1 MVLDFYKLREQPFG
15 MTPDPRFLYLSATHQ
30 EALASLLYGVSTG
43 RGFIALIAKPGM
55 GKTTLLFRGL
65 EQLGETAKTV
75 FLFQTISTPL
85 DFLRALLTDLGLDAP
100 RGDLI
105 ELQAKLNEVLLEQSR
120 LGKRLILV
128 IDEAQN
134 LDGSVFELVRM
145 LSNFETSR
153 DKLMHIILSGQPQ
166 LADKLASPS
175 LEQLRQ
181 RVSII
186 AQLKPFSV
194 EDSKLYVQHR
204 LRVAGYKGETPLF
217 TDSALALIATLSEG
231 IPRNINN
238 LCFNALSL
246 GCALKRRT
254 IDTDIILEVL
264 GDLDLSSLRTSS
276 PDAPTTSAAPR
287 PRSVRSRLEPRTG
300 MSRVRKFAI
309 SLVAAV
315 ALVALGWAL
324 ARAYSGEEKPAET
337 QASAAPAPSAP
348 TAAKAQSPPDPESD
362 TETSSALAQT
372 DAPQPQAAPSIP
384 LSADPS
390 ANGQSSPD
398 SQPDTGTSSTP
409 AQTDAQHR
417 ATDSI
422 PLSAAPSQAS
432 TPSPQPD
439 QPQRELNSLRAKA
452 QPSEGP
458 ATPISPSPEPGLPSG
473 VGAFRVKHGATLTR
487 LCVERFGTC
496 SRENLRELRRLNPG
510 IRDPDYIRSGQV
522 IYLPLRT
529 RLAVVGQSGLEQY
542 SKASPTQAGRP

>member
-30 EALASLLYGVSTG
+30 EALASLLYGVSTE

-65 EQLGETAKTV
+65 EQLGKTAKTV

-85 DFLRALLTDLGLDAP
+85 DFLRALLTDLGLDAAG
-100 RGDLI
+100 GDLI

-120 LGKRLILV
+120 SGKRLILV

-145 LSNFETSR
+145 LSNFETSQ
-153 DKLMHIILSGQPQ
+153 DKLMQIILSGQPQ
-166 LADKLASPS
+166 LADKLASAS

-194 EDSKLYVQHR
+194 EDTRLYVQHR
-204 LRVAGYKGETPLF
+204 LRVAGYKVETPLF
-217 TDSALALIATLSEG
+217 TDSALTLIATLSEG

-246 GCALKRRT
+246 GCALRRRT
-254 IDTDIILEVL
+254 IDTDIVVEVL

-276 PDAPTTSAAPR
+276 PVAPSTGTVPPPLSVLSGLELRTRTSRIPKVA
-287 PRSVRSRLEPRTG
+287 L
-300 MSRVRKFAI
+300 

-324 ARAYSGEEKPAET
+324 ARAHSGEERPIEIR
-337 QASAAPAPSAP
+337 ASDAPAP
-348 TAAKAQSPPDPESD
+348 TAAKVQNSPDPQPD
-362 TETSSALAQT
+362 TGTSTTAAPT
-372 DAPQPQAAPSIP
+372 DTPEPQAASSMPQTA
-384 LSADPS
+384 LSTKV
-390 ANGQSSPD
+390 QSSPD
-398 SQPDTGTSSTP
+398 PQPDTGTSSTP
-409 AQTDAQHR
+409 AQTDAPQPQ
-417 ATDSI
+417 AAPST
-422 PLSAAPSQAS
+422 PESAAPSKAS

-439 QPQRELNSLRAKA
+439 EPQQALDGLRAKA

-458 ATPISPSPEPGLPSG
+458 GTPISPSPEPDLPAG

-487 LCVERFGTC
+487 LCIERFGTC
-496 SRENLRELRRLNPG
+496 SQENLRQLRRLNPG
-510 IRDPDYIRSGQV
+510 IRNPNYIKSGQV

-529 RLAVVGQSGLEQY
+529 RLTEVGQSGVE
-542 SKASPTQAGRP
+542 

>member
-55 GKTTLLFRGL
+55 GKTTLLFQGL
-65 EQLGETAKTV
+65 EQLEETAKTV

-100 RGDLI
+100 AGDLI

-120 LGKRLILV
+120 SGKRLILI

-153 DKLMHIILSGQPQ
+153 DKLMQIILSGQPQ

-204 LRVAGYKGETPLF
+204 LRVAGYRFESPLF
-217 TDSALALIATLSEG
+217 TDSALALIVTRSEG

-254 IDTDIILEVL
+254 IDTDIVLEVL

-276 PDAPTTSAAPR
+276 PAALTTALSPL
-287 PRSVRSRLEPRTG
+287 SVLSGLEPRTG
-300 MSRVRKFAI
+300 TSRVPKFAI

-315 ALVALGWAL
+315 ALVTLGWVL
-324 ARAYSGEEKPAET
+324 AGAHRGEKNRVEV
-337 QASAAPAPSAP
+337 QASIAAARHAP
-348 TAAKAQSPPDPESD
+348 TAGKVQSPPGQQSG
-362 TETSSALAQT
+362 TGNSSTSAQT
-372 DAPQPQAAPSIP
+372 DPPQPVAP
-384 LSADPS
+384 PS
-390 ANGQSSPD
+390 MPEAP
-398 SQPDTGTSSTP
+398 
-409 AQTDAQHR
+409 
-417 ATDSI
+417 
-422 PLSAAPSQAS
+422 PSQAS
-432 TPSPQPD
+432 TPQPRLD
-439 QPQRELNSLRAKA
+439 ELQQEEPNGLRAKA
-452 QPSEGP
+452 QPPGEAGI
-458 ATPISPSPEPGLPSG
+458 PIYPSPEPGLPSG
-473 VGAFRVKHGATLTR
+473 VGAFRVKQGDTLTR
-487 LCVERFGTC
+487 LCIERFGTC
-496 SRENLRELRRLNPG
+496 SQENLTQLRRLNPG
-510 IRDPDYIRSGQV
+510 IGNPDHIKSGQV

-529 RLAVVGQSGLEQY
+529 RLTGVGQSGVEQ
-542 SKASPTQAGRP
+542 

>member
-30 EALASLLYGVSTG
+30 EALASLLYGVSTE

-65 EQLGETAKTV
+65 EQLGKTAKTV

-85 DFLRALLTDLGLDAP
+85 DFLHALLTDLGLDAAG
-100 RGDLI
+100 GDLI
-105 ELQAKLNEVLLEQSR
+105 ALQAKLNEVLLEQARS
-120 LGKRLILV
+120 GKRLILV

-134 LDGSVFELVRM
+134 LDSSVFELVRM

-153 DKLMHIILSGQPQ
+153 DKLMQIILSGQPQ

-194 EDSKLYVQHR
+194 EDTKLYVQHR
-204 LRVAGYKGETPLF
+204 LRVAGYKVETPLF

-246 GCALKRRT
+246 GCALRRRT
-254 IDTDIILEVL
+254 IDTDIVVEVL

-276 PDAPTTSAAPR
+276 PVAPTTGVVP
-287 PRSVRSRLEPRTG
+287 PPLSVLSGLELRTRT
-300 MSRVRKFAI
+300 SRVPKFAM

-324 ARAYSGEEKPAET
+324 ARAYSGEERSIET
-337 QASAAPAPSAP
+337 RASAAPAP
-348 TAAKAQSPPDPESD
+348 TAAKVQSSPDPQPD
-362 TETSSALAQT
+362 TGTSSTAAST

-384 LSADPS
+384 LSAAPS
-390 ANGQSSPD
+390 AKGQNSPD

-409 AQTDAQHR
+409 AQTDAPQPQ
-417 ATDSI
+417 AAPSI
-422 PLSAAPSQAS
+422 PLSAAAPSQAS

-439 QPQRELNSLRAKA
+439 QPQKELNSMRAKA

-487 LCVERFGTC
+487 LCIERFGTC

>member
-85 DFLRALLTDLGLDAP
+85 DFLRALLTDLGLDAAG
-100 RGDLI
+100 GDLI

-120 LGKRLILV
+120 SGKRLILV

-153 DKLMHIILSGQPQ
+153 DKLMQIILSGQPQ

-194 EDSKLYVQHR
+194 EDTKLYVQHR
-204 LRVAGYKGETPLF
+204 LRVAGYKVETPLF
-217 TDSALALIATLSEG
+217 TDSALVLIATLSEG

-246 GCALKRRT
+246 GCALRRRT
-254 IDTDIILEVL
+254 IDTEIVVEVL
-264 GDLDLSSLRTSS
+264 GDLDLSSLQTSS
-276 PDAPTTSAAPR
+276 PVAPSTGTVPPPLSAL
-287 PRSVRSRLEPRTG
+287 SGLELRTRT
-300 MSRVRKFAI
+300 SRVPKFAM

-324 ARAYSGEEKPAET
+324 ARVHSGEERPIEIR
-337 QASAAPAPSAP
+337 ASAAPAPTTAKVQSSPDPQPDTGTSSTAAP
-348 TAAKAQSPPDPESD
+348 TDTPQPQAASSMPQSTAAPSAKVQSSPDPQPD
-362 TETSSALAQT
+362 TGTSSTLAQT
-372 DAPQPQAAPSIP
+372 DAPQPQAAPS
-384 LSADPS
+384 
-390 ANGQSSPD
+390 
-398 SQPDTGTSSTP
+398 TP
-409 AQTDAQHR
+409 Q
-417 ATDSI
+417 
-422 PLSAAPSQAS
+422 SAAPSKAS

-439 QPQRELNSLRAKA
+439 QPQQALNGLRAKA

-458 ATPISPSPEPGLPSG
+458 ATPISPSPEPDLPAG

-487 LCVERFGTC
+487 LCIERFGTC
-496 SRENLRELRRLNPG
+496 SQENLRQLRRLNPG
-510 IRDPDYIRSGQV
+510 IRNPNHVKSGQV

-529 RLAVVGQSGLEQY
+529 RLTEVGQSGVE
-542 SKASPTQAGRP
+542 

>member
-55 GKTTLLFRGL
+55 GKTTLLFQGL
-65 EQLGETAKTV
+65 QQLGETAKTV

-85 DFLRALLTDLGLDAP
+85 DFLHALLTDLGLDAAG
-100 RGDLI
+100 GDLI

-120 LGKRLILV
+120 SGKRLILV

-153 DKLMHIILSGQPQ
+153 DKLMQIILSGQPQ

-194 EDSKLYVQHR
+194 EDTKLCVQHR
-204 LRVAGYKGETPLF
+204 LRVAGYKVETPLF

-246 GCALKRRT
+246 GCALRRRT
-254 IDTDIILEVL
+254 IDTDIVVEVL

-276 PDAPTTSAAPR
+276 PVAPTTGAVPPPLSAL
-287 PRSVRSRLEPRTG
+287 SGLELRTRT
-300 MSRVRKFAI
+300 SRVPKFAM
-309 SLVAAV
+309 SLIAAV

-324 ARAYSGEEKPAET
+324 MRAHSGKERPIEIR
-337 QASAAPAPSAP
+337 ASAASAP
-348 TAAKAQSPPDPESD
+348 TAAKVQSSPDLQPDTGTSSTAAPTDAPQPQVASSMPQSVAAPSAKVQSSPDPQPD
-362 TETSSALAQT
+362 TGTSSKEVPT
-372 DAPQPQAAPSIP
+372 DAPQPQAAPSTP
-384 LSADPS
+384 
-390 ANGQSSPD
+390 QS
-398 SQPDTGTSSTP
+398 T
-409 AQTDAQHR
+409 
-417 ATDSI
+417 
-422 PLSAAPSQAS
+422 APSQAS

-439 QPQRELNSLRAKA
+439 QPQQALNGSRAKA
-452 QPSEGP
+452 QPSEEP
-458 ATPISPSPEPGLPSG
+458 ATPISPSPERNLPLG
-473 VGAFRVKHGATLTR
+473 VGAFQVKHGATLTR
-487 LCVERFGTC
+487 LCIERFGTC
-496 SRENLRELRRLNPG
+496 SQKNLRQLRRLNPR
-510 IRDPDYIRSGQV
+510 IRNPNDIKSGQV

-529 RLAVVGQSGLEQY
+529 RLAEVGQSGVE
-542 SKASPTQAGRP
+542 